1 MPRSFGWHLL
11 IKENYMK
18 KISLALAAL
27 LVTLPAFAAP
37 AHKGAMESCMKAA
50 LAKHPGD
57 VISLEAEIENGK
69 PIYEFD
75 IKGKD
80 GKEWEVE
87 CDAKT
92 AKITEEEEEV
102 KATDPRFKSKAKI
115 TLEAAKKLALTEVPG
130 EIIEYETSIEAD
142 GSISYEFDIKGKD
155 GKEWEVEVDAI
166 TGKLAEKKEQ
176 EIYQI
181 GLD

>member
-1 MPRSFGWHLL
+1 MR
-11 IKENYMK
+11 

-27 LVTLPAFAAP
+27 LISAPAFAAS
-37 AHKGAMESCMKAA
+37 AHKGAVETCLKAA
-50 LAKHPGD
+50 LAKYPGQ
-57 VISLEAEIENGK
+57 VLSLEAEIENGK

-92 AKITEEEEEV
+92 GKLTEVEEEV
-102 KATDPRFKSKAKI
+102 DIKDPRFASKAKVS
-115 TLEAAKKLALTEVPG
+115 LEEAKKTALAAYPG
-130 EIIEYETSIEAD
+130 EIIESETSIEAD
-142 GSISYEFDIKGKD
+142 GSVSYEFDIKTKD
-155 GKEWEVEVDAI
+155 GKEIEVEVDAVS
-166 TGKLAEKKEQ
+166 GKIIEVE
-176 EIYQI
+176 EEVYQI

>member
-1 MPRSFGWHLL
+1 
-11 IKENYMK
+11 MK
-18 KISLALAAL
+18 KIILILGTAGLISSI
-27 LVTLPAFAAP
+27 PAFAAYDS
-37 AHKGAMESCMKAA
+37 HTGAVESCLAA
-50 LAKHPGD
+50 VLAKRPGN
-57 VISLEAEIENGK
+57 VISLEAELENGK

>member
-1 MPRSFGWHLL
+1 
-11 IKENYMK
+11 MK

-27 LVTLPAFAAP
+27 LVSLPAFAAP
-37 AHKGAMESCMKAA
+37 AHKGAVETCLKAA
-50 LAKHPGD
+50 LAKYPGQ
-57 VISLEAEIENGK
+57 VISLEAEIEKGK

-92 AKITEEEEEV
+92 GKLTESEEEIDM
-102 KATDPRFKSKAKI
+102 KDPRFSSKAKVS
-115 TLEAAKKLALTEVPG
+115 LEEAKKIALAAKPG
-130 EIIEYETSIEAD
+130 EIIEVETSIEPD
-142 GSISYEFDIKGKD
+142 GSISYEFDIKGTD
-155 GKEWEVEVDAI
+155 GKEWEVEVDAV
-166 TGKLAEKKEQ
+166 TGKIVEIEE

>member
-1 MPRSFGWHLL
+1 
-11 IKENYMK
+11 MK

-27 LVTLPAFAAP
+27 LVSVPAFAAP
-37 AHKGAMESCMKAA
+37 AHTGAVETCLKAA
-50 LAKHPGD
+50 LAKHPGQ

-75 IKGKD
+75 IKAKD

-92 AKITEEEEEV
+92 GKLTEEEEEIDV
-102 KATDPRFKSKAKI
+102 KDPRFASKVKV
-115 TLEAAKKLALTEVPG
+115 TLEDAKKTALAAKPG
-130 EIIEYETSIEAD
+130 EIIETETSVEAD

-155 GKEWEVEVDAI
+155 GKEWEVEVDAV
-166 TGKLAEKKEQ
+166 TGKIVETE
-176 EIYQI
+176 EEVYQI

>member
-1 MPRSFGWHLL
+1 MR
-11 IKENYMK
+11 

-27 LVTLPAFAAP
+27 LISAPAFAAS
-37 AHKGAMESCMKAA
+37 AHKGAVETCLKAA
-50 LAKHPGD
+50 LAKYPGQ
-57 VISLEAEIENGK
+57 VLSLEAEIENGK

-92 AKITEEEEEV
+92 GKLTEVEEEV
-102 KATDPRFKSKAKI
+102 DIKDPRFASKAKVS
-115 TLEAAKKLALTEVPG
+115 LEEAKKTALAAYPG
-130 EIIEYETSIEAD
+130 EIIESETSIEAD
-142 GSISYEFDIKGKD
+142 GSVSYEFDIKTKD
-155 GKEWEVEVDAI
+155 GKELEVEVDAV
-166 TGKLAEKKEQ
+166 TGKIIEVE
-176 EIYQI
+176 EEVYQI

>member
-1 MPRSFGWHLL
+1 
-11 IKENYMK
+11 MK

-87 CDAKT
+87 VDAVT
-92 AKITEEEEEV
+92 GKIV
-102 KATDPRFKSKAKI
+102 
-115 TLEAAKKLALTEVPG
+115 
-130 EIIEYETSIEAD
+130 
-142 GSISYEFDIKGKD
+142 
-155 GKEWEVEVDAI
+155 EVE
-166 TGKLAEKKEQ
+166 E

>member
-1 MPRSFGWHLL
+1 MR
-11 IKENYMK
+11 
-18 KISLALAAL
+18 KISLILAAL
-27 LVTLPAFAAP
+27 LVSSPVMAATS
-37 AHKGAMESCMKAA
+37 AHKGPLEKCLKAA
-50 LAKHPGD
+50 LVKHPGD

-92 AKITEEEEEV
+92 SKVTEEEEEIDI
-102 KATDPRFKSKAKI
+102 KDARFTSKAKV
-115 TLEAAKKLALTEVPG
+115 TLEEAKKSALAAHPG
-130 EIIEYETSIEAD
+130 EVIESETSIESD
-142 GSISYEFDIKGKD
+142 GSISYEFDIKSKD
-155 GKEWEVEVDAI
+155 GKEWEVEIDAV
-166 TGKLAEKKEQ
+166 TGKIIETEE

>member
-1 MPRSFGWHLL
+1 MPRSFRWHLL
-11 IKENYMK
+11 IKENYVK

-87 CDAKT
+87 VDAVT
-92 AKITEEEEEV
+92 GKIVETEEEV
-102 KATDPRFKSKAKI
+102 
-115 TLEAAKKLALTEVPG
+115 
-130 EIIEYETSIEAD
+130 
-142 GSISYEFDIKGKD
+142 
-155 GKEWEVEVDAI
+155 
-166 TGKLAEKKEQ
+166 
-176 EIYQI
+176 YQI

>member
-1 MPRSFGWHLL
+1 
-11 IKENYMK
+11 MK
-18 KISLALAAL
+18 KISLAVAAL
-27 LVTLPAFAAP
+27 LFTLPAFAAP
-37 AHKGAMESCMKAA
+37 AHKGAVETCLKAA
-50 LAKHPGD
+50 LAKYPGQ

-75 IKGKD
+75 IKAKD

-92 AKITEEEEEV
+92 GKVTEEEEEIDA
-102 KATDPRFKSKAKI
+102 KDPRFTSKVKV
-115 TLEAAKKLALTEVPG
+115 TLEDAKKTALAAKPG
-130 EIIEYETSIEAD
+130 EVIETETSVEAD
-142 GSISYEFDIKGKD
+142 GSISYEFDIRGKD
-155 GKEWEVEVDAI
+155 GKEWEVEVDAV
-166 TGKLAEKKEQ
+166 TGKIVETEE

>member
-1 MPRSFGWHLL
+1 MNKILL
-11 IKENYMK
+11 ILSAAGL
-18 KISLALAAL
+18 ISSSQVFAYDSHTVAVESCLAA
-27 LVTLPAFAAP
+27 V
-37 AHKGAMESCMKAA
+37 
-50 LAKHPGD
+50 LAKHPGN
-57 VISLEAEIENGK
+57 VISLEAELENGK

-75 IKGKD
+75 IKGKH

-92 AKITEEEEEV
+92 AKVTEEEEEV

-115 TLEAAKKLALTEVPG
+115 TLEAAKKIALAEMPG

-142 GSISYEFDIKGKD
+142 GSVSYEFDIKAKD
-155 GKEWEVEVDAI
+155 GKEWEVEVDAV
-166 TGKLAEKKEQ
+166 TGKIAEKKEQ

>member
-1 MPRSFGWHLL
+1 MNKILL
-11 IKENYMK
+11 ILSAAGL
-18 KISLALAAL
+18 ISSSQ
-27 LVTLPAFAAP
+27 VFAYDS
-37 AHKGAMESCMKAA
+37 HTGAVESCLSAV
-50 LAKHPGD
+50 LAKHPGN
-57 VISLEAEIENGK
+57 VISLEAELENGK

-92 AKITEEEEEV
+92 AKVTEEEEEV

-115 TLEAAKKLALTEVPG
+115 TLEAAKKIALAEMPG
-130 EIIEYETSIEAD
+130 EVIEYETSIEAD

-155 GKEWEVEVDAI
+155 GKEWEVEVDAV
-166 TGKLAEKKEQ
+166 TGKIAEKKEQ